1 MLAFP
6 QQVLLFE
13 PLLEFCSHI
22 FPVGVHCCKSQF
34 AESFIVFFRFFNSS
48 TTISFVDTEHGLIK
62 IGSRMIL
69 LENSF
74 PYDTEL
80 YRLMRLEFLQCIFC
94 CFFSE
99 NQVYYRCM
107 YGTDRKRRLSE
118 GSVKK

>member
-1 MLAFP
+1 MLNQA
-6 QQVLLFE
+6 
-13 PLLEFCSHI
+13 
-22 FPVGVHCCKSQF
+22 
-34 AESFIVFFRFFNSS
+34 ATN
-48 TTISFVDTEHGLIK
+48 IK

-74 PYDTEL
+74 PCDTEL